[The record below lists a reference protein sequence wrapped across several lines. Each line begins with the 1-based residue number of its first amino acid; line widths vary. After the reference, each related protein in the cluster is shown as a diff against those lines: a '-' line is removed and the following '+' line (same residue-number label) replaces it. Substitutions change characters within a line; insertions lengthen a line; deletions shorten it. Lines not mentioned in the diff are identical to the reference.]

1 MARLLVI
8 DEDSGRRLILRSR
21 LSEAGHAL
29 TLAENGARGLVEAR
43 SGSFDAVLVDA
54 RLSLGIDGSEVC
66 RRLKAVPE
74 RAHVPVI
81 VYVDDSSG
89 PEEMARAYD
98 AGCDAFLARPEL
110 PALEHVLRTLAR
122 HRARLEELMVQVTAV
137 AAAREP
143 QRAATDAARPTAG
156 DSRTAADQKRRA
168 ADRGEAEP
176 ALSPDHAAALR
187 ELASGRPDGVLLVDA
202 EGLVRHADR
211 GASELLGGRVEGAHL
226 GSLVPA
232 SGLEAFVRDARVE
245 AREGLRFDL
254 PPRRGRLAR
263 TMLAVVVPLLPQ
275 PRDEGPALRI
285 VVLHDGLRRRLA
297 AEALRVGEPGLSRSE
312 ATPLIEAAREL
323 YRPCNLLGASPE
335 AVRLREEVAHA
346 SAGHDPVLLLGERGS
361 GRGRA
366 ARTIHWSGNAT
377 GSFVTLNCGA
387 HTEDHLEQELFG
399 TARANGSVERPG
411 LFHQA
416 QDGTLY
422 LEDVNEMPPA
432 LQARLLRFLETGSIE
447 RRGSPRSERLDV
459 RIVTSTGTGLSGAV
473 AEGRFL
479 ADLMGRLSAHTI
491 RVPSLAE
498 RPEDIDLLAP
508 AFVRRFGGA
517 YGVTS
522 IGPAALG
529 ALREHDWHG
538 NLAELESCLERAC
551 AHARGPTLAID
562 DLPRTVR
569 EHTGSTERDE
579 IVPRPPPLTTPVV
592 GTHVPAGLP
601 GHEMIVPPAR
611 VTVGARE
618 SKAWDIADSEPVSLE
633 LYERKAILRAIAECG
648 GDKLAAARLLKLGKS
663 TLYRKLKRYSI
674 T

>member
-43 SGSFDAVLVDA
+43 SGLFDAVLVDA
-54 RLSLGIDGSEVC
+54 RLSLGIDGCEVC

-74 RAHVPVI
+74 RAHVPVVI
-81 VYVDDSSG
+81 YVDDPSG
-89 PEEMARAYD
+89 VEEMARAYD

-110 PALEHVLRTLAR
+110 PALEHVLRALAR
-122 HRARLEELMVQVTAV
+122 HRARLEELMVQVSALG
-137 AAAREP
+137 AAREAP
-143 QRAATDAARPTAG
+143 RSTADALRPAG
-156 DSRTAADQKRRA
+156 EIRTGAELRRRA
-168 ADRGEAEP
+168 GDRGEPEP
-176 ALSPDHAAALR
+176 PLSPDHAAALR

-211 GASELLGGRVEGAHL
+211 GASELLGGRIEGAHL

-275 PRDEGPALRI
+275 PREEGPALRI
-285 VVLHDGLRRRLA
+285 VALHDGLRRRLA

-323 YRPCNLLGASPE
+323 YRPCNLLGASPSAE
-335 AVRLREEVAHA
+335 RLREEVAHA
-346 SAGHDPVLLLGERGS
+346 ATGHDPVLLLGERGS
-361 GRGRA
+361 GRRRV
-366 ARTIHWSGNAT
+366 ARTIHWSGTAT
-377 GSFVTLNCGA
+377 GSFVTVNCGA

-399 TARANGSVERPG
+399 LARANGSAERPG
-411 LFHQA
+411 LFHLA

-459 RIVTSTGTGLSGAV
+459 RIVASSSAELSGAV

-479 ADLMGRLSAHTI
+479 ADLLARLNAHAI
-491 RVPSLAE
+491 RVPGLAGC
-498 RPEDIDLLAP
+498 PEDVEPLAL

-517 YGVTS
+517 HGVTA
-522 IGPAALG
+522 IGPAALS
-529 ALREHDWHG
+529 ALREHNWQGHA
-538 NLAELESCLERAC
+538 AELESCLERAC
-551 AHARGPTLAID
+551 AHARGPTVALD
-562 DLPRTVR
+562 DLPRSVR
-569 EHTGSTERDE
+569 EHTGSQERDE
-579 IVPRPPPLTTPVV
+579 MIVPRPPPHAASTS
-592 GTHVPAGLP
+592 GTHRVP
-601 GHEMIVPPAR
+601 EIVDREITPHAR
-611 VTVGARE
+611 PTGSARD